1 MNDVARLGIAV
12 DSGKVKTAIEAL
24 GKFTRASKD
33 ADGASEKLGET
44 TNRTRDK
51 FGRFVK
57 QTDDV
62 DDANNRVAK
71 SARMAGKAFAG
82 VSAAVAGVVSAFQA
96 GSQARGFE
104 AALAETSTLLTGTRQ
119 EMNLLEVEARKLAN
133 AFGGSAEQQ
142 VRGFYQAISAGA
154 GSVTEAAKILDQANR
169 LAIGG
174 VTDVTTGVDGLTTA
188 VNAYSASGLT
198 AAQASDAL
206 FVGMQAG
213 KTTIGQ
219 LSAELGQIV
228 PIASAAGISF
238 EEIVAGVSALTT
250 QGQSTSMA
258 TTGLRAAITGIL
270 QPSKQASD
278 AAKSLGLEFSAS
290 ALEAQGLQGFLN
302 EVVEATGGSTDA
314 MTQLFGSV
322 EALNSVLALSGA
334 AGIKFNDIMEQMAES
349 AGATDVAFNK
359 VALNADQRLNAAMG
373 KFGTL
378 ATQIGGTL
386 LSVAVPGVEAFAK
399 VAEVL
404 SNNFNDVIGVVSVA
418 GVALGATYVP
428 AMYGAVTA
436 TGAWIVSLVTLRGAL
451 MASGIGVLV
460 VGAGL
465 LIGKFLDLVGATGG
479 WGNALK
485 LLGEVAAGVWTGIK
499 TSAKA
504 IEPALAAIWM
514 GVKASFYSMIEGLTA
529 KWRDFLTVMSGWAGK
544 LPWGEDLSGN
554 LMEAASRA
562 DASLTGMMRT
572 TNDALEAAQ
581 ELDRQSRS
589 LAQQGF
595 QAAHEAAAKLSAAV
609 SDTASNKDTATDSAN
624 ELNNALKNLKKP
636 SQAAGKAL
644 KGTQTAAE
652 AFEKAL
658 KDAAFTAEEWGAK
671 HAQTLINGID
681 GLANAWGDFVAGGF
695 SDFKGFA
702 RSVLDTFKSMLAQMI
717 AMAAKNRIMISL
729 GMGGVTGGLAGLGG
743 GGLGGGGA
751 GLLGSTGNIASLG
764 GMASGIWSGLGG
776 VLSGGGLGSSFANL
790 GGLLSGSVGGLGAIG
805 AALPAI
811 GLVVAG
817 FSLLFGKTKELD
829 RGIRVTVDGFDSL
842 VETFQKTETSRL
854 FGLSK
859 KRRTR
864 YSTADASLADPIMAT
879 VAQLQDSVVTTAGA
893 LGFGVNAFEDF
904 STRVRISTKGLS
916 EEEAAAEIQKQLK
929 KVADGMASIVLE
941 GREVVKAGESA
952 SDALSRLSS
961 ALTVTN
967 DVMDL
972 LGHQLFTVGVIGA
985 DAASQLTDAFG
996 GSEAMANA
1004 AQAYFA
1010 GFYSDAEQRAATLR
1024 RLTAQFT
1031 DLDQAM
1037 PQSRA
1042 EFRALIEGIDL
1053 TTEAGRSLYAALL
1066 PLSGALDQ
1074 VLPQVDAITLA
1085 MQDQVDQL
1093 QASIADQTSGIQAA
1107 MSSAQETAR
1116 LWTRV
1121 SDTARSFLG
1130 DMISGPLSTVS
1141 RTQATA
1147 LSARRFAG
1155 ALDLGLSGDV
1165 TAAQDATGYARS
1177 YLENALASA
1186 SSGAEYARIAGQVM
1200 AQISGLADVAD
1211 LTGDAS
1217 ADMAALYGQQID
1229 ALNGLSEYLRTSDD
1243 NLAAFTA
1250 AVAGYQS
1257 DLAGL
1262 SGSIA
1267 SLAAAAGI
1275 SAQVIAAGQGGPDL
1289 SGQLSAITGVQAPA
1303 LDHVAA
1309 QRHAPAPDHTS
1320 AQDQQA
1326 LIRELQALRA
1336 ENRQLLM
1343 AINQNQRAT
1352 VRGLKVIQ
1360 MDNAEQTP

>member
-1 MNDVARLGIAV
+1 MV
-12 DSGKVKTAIEAL
+12 DFPVLMMKADTRGMVGGEEAL
-24 GKFTRASKD
+24 DRIGTAAERAEAKTDSMTAGTKRASAGVEKLGASSKRSGAEMAIMATAAKNANTAFANSHGIRMAALQLGQVTQQVASGTSAMRALSIQMPD
-33 ADGASEKLGET
+33 LLIGFGTFGAIAGVVAGALGPLAVGLFQSADGAGTFEKNLDTLTASVSDYIRLAKQAGDIRSGFDASEQLELTSVAFRDLVAISKIEAHQNIDALNRSLVAAVVSASTLKTQMGDTGDLLGIET
-44 TNRTRDK
+44 VLRGNITVWKANRAEVRSFIGELNALRAAKTLDEKYQAAIQLRETFKATVDVTGEMTDAQLSFWKSLSQSVQQMELLGAAAKEVQKQSAYDEAHKKMLGHYVSTRVEGERLASVAGEAVAAFEAQARLANAIAS
-51 FGRFVK
+51 FG
-57 QTDDV
+57 
-62 DDANNRVAK
+62 ANSAQVEDLKRQNAAK
-71 SARMAGKAFAG
+71 SAEAFILQEG
-82 VSAAVAGVVSAFQA
+82 LTG
-96 GSQARGFE
+96 
-104 AALAETSTLLTGTRQ
+104 ALAENVRQSAMAAFDAEVNTR
-119 EMNLLEVEARKLAN
+119 N
-133 AFGGSAEQQ
+133 AATALRES
-142 VRGFYQAISAGA
+142 
-154 GSVTEAAKILDQANR
+154 EAAAKGLASAMAAAAGFSLNLDQNVSVLEAEIAALQNG
-169 LAIGG
+169 A
-174 VTDVTTGVDGLTTA
+174 DVA
-188 VNAYSASGLT
+188 
-198 AAQASDAL
+198 
-206 FVGMQAG
+206 
-213 KTTIGQ
+213 
-219 LSAELGQIV
+219 
-228 PIASAAGISF
+228 IASQI
-238 EEIVAGVSALTT
+238 TKRR
-250 QGQSTSMA
+250 
-258 TTGLRAAITGIL
+258 LRAEGVR
-270 QPSKQASD
+270 D
-278 AAKSLGLEFSAS
+278 A
-290 ALEAQGLQGFLN
+290 Q
-302 EVVEATGGSTDA
+302 
-314 MTQLFGSV
+314 
-322 EALNSVLALSGA
+322 
-334 AGIKFNDIMEQMAES
+334 
-349 AGATDVAFNK
+349 
-359 VALNADQRLNAAMG
+359 
-373 KFGTL
+373 
-378 ATQIGGTL
+378 
-386 LSVAVPGVEAFAK
+386 
-399 VAEVL
+399 
-404 SNNFNDVIGVVSVA
+404 
-418 GVALGATYVP
+418 
-428 AMYGAVTA
+428 
-436 TGAWIVSLVTLRGAL
+436 
-451 MASGIGVLV
+451 
-460 VGAGL
+460 
-465 LIGKFLDLVGATGG
+465 
-479 WGNALK
+479 
-485 LLGEVAAGVWTGIK
+485 VAAGVDRAIADAQLAIDMSQIDRQETLLQQKKRLTDAARERGK
-499 TSAKA
+499 AAKSASTSA
-504 IEPALAAIWM
+504 M
-514 GVKASFYSMIEGLTA
+514 
-529 KWRDFLTVMSGWAGK
+529 
-544 LPWGEDLSGN
+544 
-554 LMEAASRA
+554 
-562 DASLTGMMRT
+562 ASLLGEISYREKLLDLTGDQR
-572 TNDALEAAQ
+572 
-581 ELDRQSRS
+581 RQY
-589 LAQQGF
+589 
-595 QAAHEAAAKLSAAV
+595 AAV
-609 SDTASNKDTATDSAN
+609 HTVIKR
-624 ELNNALKNLKKP
+624 L
-636 SQAAGKAL
+636 G
-644 KGTQTAAE
+644 
-652 AFEKAL
+652 
-658 KDAAFTAEEWGAK
+658 KDAAK
-671 HAQTLINGID
+671 YSQSQING
-681 GLANAWGDFVAGGF
+681 LASQLVALEDQEAALERVAALQGQWADQITRGIFQGENLGDTIKNMLREIAMQ
-695 SDFKGFA
+695 FA
-702 RSVLDTFKSMLAQMI
+702 RARIVLPVVAS
-717 AMAAKNRIMISL
+717 
-729 GMGGVTGGLAGLGG
+729 VTGGIGLSSLVSGTSGG
-743 GGLGGGGA
+743 TSGGAA

-904 STRVRISTKGLS
+904 GTRVRISTKGLS

-941 GREVVKAGESA
+941 GHGVVKAGESA

-1074 VLPQVDAITLA
+1074 VLPQVDAMTLA

-1121 SDTARSFLG
+1121 SDTARGFLG
-1130 DMISGPLSTVS
+1130 DMISGPLSTAS

-1217 ADMAALYGQQID
+1217 ADMAALYAQQID
-1229 ALNGLSEYLRTSDD
+1229 VLTGLGDYLRTSDD

-1267 SLAAAAGI
+1267 SLAAAAGA
-1275 SAQVIAAGQGGPDL
+1275 SAQVIAAGQGGSDL
-1289 SGQLSAITGVQAPA
+1289 SGQLTAITGV
-1303 LDHVAA
+1303 
-1309 QRHAPAPDHTS
+1309 PAPVLPQANSQRS
-1320 AQDQQA
+1320 APVPDPTGSQDQRA

-1352 VRGLKVIQ
+1352 VKGLKIIHL
-1360 MDNAEQTP
+1360 DNAEAQNS